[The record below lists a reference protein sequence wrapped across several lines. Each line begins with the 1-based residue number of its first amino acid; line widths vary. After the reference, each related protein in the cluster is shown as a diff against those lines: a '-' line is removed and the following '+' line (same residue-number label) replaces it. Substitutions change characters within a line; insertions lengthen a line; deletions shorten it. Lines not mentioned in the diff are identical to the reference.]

1 MKKVSIYFLV
11 FLMALPAMAQ
21 NHKKINSKIESV
33 TVFLQ
38 GAQINRKAVASL
50 TKGRKTIVFSGLSRY
65 VSPSSVQIKGE
76 GAVTILAVSYQ
87 TNYLKKPKV
96 SERIKE
102 MQDSVKML
110 KSQYELQSKMYQ
122 ALEQESQMILANKSI
137 GSQNAG
143 VDAAKLE
150 QMANFFRKRLQEI
163 YTKMYRIK
171 EDNQLRQN
179 EIRRLQQQIQQSQQN
194 YQKVVGEIIVDV
206 NVKQN
211 TNAKF
216 DISYQVQNAG
226 WYPQY
231 DIRAKDVHHPVEL
244 HYRAMIHQNTG
255 VAWKNVKLKVSTGNP
270 SDNNTYPTIYPWYL
284 SYYSGSSSRNN
295 NVMWDYALD
304 VQEVAPV
311 MAEDEDGS
319 SSVGTYRKAESKS
332 KSLEMNNSSKYT
344 TLTNNQT
351 ASIYEISIPYTI
363 ASSNK
368 TVNVKISKKM
378 LDADYRY
385 YSIPKLSPYAFLQA
399 LISGWDN
406 LNLLPGTV
414 NIFFEGTFVG
424 KSRINPA
431 NIEDTLSISLGK
443 DPSIVVQ
450 RTKIADKSG
459 SAVLGGS
466 KKVNVGWTI
475 SIRNGKKEKINL
487 LLMDQIPLSR
497 DKEIEVTLNNSDS
510 AVLDKETGFLKWEL
524 EIAPGSKVSKSFD
537 YTLKYPKKYTVPVQ
551 W

>member
-1 MKKVSIYFLV
+1 MKRISIYFLM
-11 FLMALPAMAQ
+11 FIMALPAMAQ
-21 NHKKINSKIESV
+21 NQKKISSKIESV

-38 GAQINRKAVASL
+38 GAQINRKAVANL
-50 TKGRKTIVFSGLSRY
+50 NKGRKTIVFSGLSRY
-65 VSPSSVQIKGE
+65 VSPSSVQIKGK
-76 GAVTILAVSYQ
+76 GAVTILAVSYR

-96 SERIKE
+96 SQQIKE

-110 KSQYELQSKMYQ
+110 RSQYELQTKMYQ

-143 VDAAKLE
+143 VDAAKLA
-150 QMANFFRKRLQEI
+150 QMADFFRKRLQEI
-163 YTKMYRIK
+163 YTKMYKIK
-171 EDNQLRQN
+171 EENRLRQN
-179 EIRRLQQQIQQSQQN
+179 EIKRLQRQIQQSQQN

-231 DIRAKDVHHPVEL
+231 DIRAMDIHHPVEL

-270 SDNNTYPTIYPWYL
+270 AANNSYPTIYPWYL
-284 SYYSGSSSRNN
+284 NYYSRSSANNGMMNYELEAVPVRAAEGTYDDASSS
-295 NVMWDYALD
+295 
-304 VQEVAPV
+304 EPV
-311 MAEDEDGS
+311 YEK
-319 SSVGTYRKAESKS
+319 KAGAKS

-344 TLTNNQT
+344 SLTNNQT
-351 ASIYEISIPYTI
+351 TSIYEISIPYTI

-385 YSIPKLSPYAFLQA
+385 YSVPKLSPYAFLQA
-399 LISGWDN
+399 RISGWDE

-424 KSRINPA
+424 KSRINPK
-431 NIEDTLSISLGK
+431 NIEDTLNISLGK

-450 RTKIADKSG
+450 RTKIADKTGSVALSG
-459 SAVLGGS
+459 G
-466 KKVNVGWTI
+466 KKVNVGWTL
-475 SIRNGKKEKINL
+475 SVRNGKKEKIHL
-487 LLMDQIPLSR
+487 LLMDQLPLSR
-497 DKEIEVTLNNSDS
+497 NKDIEVTLNNSDG
-510 AVLDKETGFLKWEL
+510 AIVDDETGFLKWDL
-524 EIAPGSKVSKSFD
+524 EIDSGSTISKSFD
-537 YTLKYPKKYTVPVQ
+537 YTIKYPKKYTVPAQ

>member
-1 MKKVSIYFLV
+1 
-11 FLMALPAMAQ
+11 
-21 NHKKINSKIESV
+21 
-33 TVFLQ
+33 
-38 GAQINRKAVASL
+38 
-50 TKGRKTIVFSGLSRY
+50 
-65 VSPSSVQIKGE
+65 
-76 GAVTILAVSYQ
+76 
-87 TNYLKKPKV
+87 
-96 SERIKE
+96 
-102 MQDSVKML
+102 
-110 KSQYELQSKMYQ
+110 
-122 ALEQESQMILANKSI
+122 
-137 GSQNAG
+137 
-143 VDAAKLE
+143 
-150 QMANFFRKRLQEI
+150 
-163 YTKMYRIK
+163 
-171 EDNQLRQN
+171 
-179 EIRRLQQQIQQSQQN
+179 
-194 YQKVVGEIIVDV
+194 
-206 NVKQN
+206 
-211 TNAKF
+211 
-216 DISYQVQNAG
+216 
-226 WYPQY
+226 
-231 DIRAKDVHHPVEL
+231 
-244 HYRAMIHQNTG
+244 
-255 VAWKNVKLKVSTGNP
+255 
-270 SDNNTYPTIYPWYL
+270 
-284 SYYSGSSSRNN
+284 
-295 NVMWDYALD
+295 MWDYALD

-399 LISGWDN
+399 RISGWDN